1 MALFPS
7 SLMTS
12 LVEGGM
18 QAVLDQL
25 MLLVLAQ
32 EMESRDLPSTGTS
45 KLGKIASTREDK
57 TRI

>member
-1 MALFPS
+1 
-7 SLMTS
+7 MTS

-32 EMESRDLPSTGTS
+32 ETESRDLPSTGTS
-45 KLGKIASTREDK
+45 KLGEIASTREDK